1 MSTTLRLFVYCA
13 ISCFTLSLSAQKFPY
28 KFGKVSSK
36 DFAESN
42 HPADT
47 SAVAVFLYKTGNT
60 SYTYENN
67 LFYTHSI
74 YSARIKVLKEEGKR
88 YADVVIPY
96 YIFGQA
102 DIILRERVE
111 KLRASSYNMANGK
124 VEKTDLDKSYAFDEK
139 VSENLHLL
147 KFSIPNV
154 QVGSIIEYEYTV
166 VSNYPFYLRDLEIQ
180 EEVPVNLIKY
190 DVLIPKYFRFRTGG
204 NGKGIEHQ
212 NTLEGQTFYIQVES
226 LQANGQRGT
235 QMADVQTESFRH
247 QYNGK
252 NLPALKEEPFIW
264 CKDDYRTTIHFE
276 FQKTD
281 FPYAIPYE
289 QANTWGSIMGAL
301 KGHDSFGRFL
311 RMKNPLKEETNRWLS
326 GNSSLTTI
334 EKARELFKLLK
345 SQMQWNGSYR
355 LFGTNPTKSLTES
368 KSGSN
373 ADINFIYMSMLRDA
387 GIPCAPVLIRNRK
400 EGQLPLYFASVNKLS
415 TFVVAFFD
423 EEKGMHCVD
432 ASIEQGDIDI
442 LPLSIMPETGVLLD
456 YNGDPPSL
464 RYVNLSQ
471 LGKHYTTHQLSIHL
485 SNEGIATGK
494 CISSYRGQDAL
505 ARRKAFQEAT
515 DSLDILEKL
524 PNPNEIKVAGY
535 TSENMRD
542 ISNGCEEQFQ
552 FTYQP
557 LSNGEHLYI
566 NPFMFLEEQD
576 NPFKSPTRQLPIELP
591 CKERLMI
598 ISTCKIPDNYTVEE
612 LPKSLILRLPDN
624 SLHLTYSVT
633 QAGNEIT
640 VNYKFNITKTYFEA
654 ERYEELKN
662 FMAGLIEANQF
673 QIVLKRKS

>member
-1 MSTTLRLFVYCA
+1 MSITLRLFVYCA
-13 ISCFTLSLSAQKFPY
+13 ISCFTLSLPAQKFPY
-28 KFGKVSSK
+28 KFGKVSPK

-67 LFYTHSI
+67 TFYTHST
-74 YSARIKVLKEEGKR
+74 YSARIKILKEEGKR

-96 YIFGQA
+96 YIFGRS
-102 DIILRERVE
+102 DVVIRERVE
-111 KLRASSYNMANGK
+111 KLKAASYNMADGK

-139 VSENLHLL
+139 VSEGLQLL

-154 QVGSIIEYEYTV
+154 QVGSIIEYEYNI
-166 VSNYPFYLRDLEIQ
+166 VSNYPLYLRNLDMQ
-180 EEVPVNLIKY
+180 EEVPVNLVKY
-190 DVLIPKYFRFRTGG
+190 DVLIPQYFRFRTGG
-204 NGKGIEHQ
+204 IGKGIEHQ
-212 NTLEGQTFYIQVES
+212 NTLEMQTFHIQ
-226 LQANGQRGT
+226 NYT
-235 QMADVQTESFRH
+235 QMANVQTESFHH
-247 QYNGK
+247 QYTGK
-252 NLPALKEEPFIW
+252 DLPALKEEPFIW
-264 CKDDYRTTIHFE
+264 CKNDYRTAIFFE
-276 FQKTD
+276 FQRTD
-281 FPYAIPYE
+281 FPYSISYGRAQTWDAI
-289 QANTWGSIMGAL
+289 MDVL
-301 KGHDSFGRFL
+301 KGNDNFGHFL
-311 RMKNPLKEETNRWLS
+311 RMKNPLKEETNQWIS
-326 GNSSLTTI
+326 ENNSLTTV
-334 EKARELFKLLK
+334 EKARGLFKLLK
-345 SQMQWNGSYR
+345 SQMRWDGSYR
-355 LFGTNPTKSLTES
+355 LLGTNPSKSLTES

-387 GIPCAPVLIRNRK
+387 GIPCSPVLIRNRK
-400 EGQLPLYFASVNKLS
+400 KGQLPLYFASVSKLS

-423 EEKGMHCVD
+423 EEKEMHCAD

-464 RYVNLSQ
+464 QYVNLSQ
-471 LGKHYTTHQLSIHL
+471 LGKHYTTHQLSINL
-485 SNEGIATGK
+485 SSEGIATGS

-505 ARRKAFQEAT
+505 ARREAFQEAT
-515 DSLDILEKL
+515 DSLGFLEKL
-524 PNPNEIKVAGY
+524 PNPNEIKVTGY
-535 TSENMRD
+535 TSKNMRD